1 MPSAPTRPRSR
12 VAKVAVSLPAGLLA
26 EVERFRRRSGES
38 RSALVRR
45 ALERLIDTTA
55 EADAVRE
62 YVESYRASPETPE
75 ERSLSKPSAE
85 ELGALAREH
94 PWK

>member
-12 VAKVAVSLPAGLLA
+12 VAKVAVSLPTALLS
-26 EVERFRRRSGES
+26 EVEKLRKRSGET
-38 RSALVRR
+38 RSAVVRR

-62 YVESYRASPETPE
+62 YVEAYRISPESPE
-75 ERSLSKPSAE
+75 EVALATPTAE
-85 ELGALAREH
+85 EIERLAREH
-94 PWK
+94 PWS